1 MDPEATVARLVQLS
15 AAVVTETGGTTV
27 SPSLPRPT
35 PGSSTGQQEE
45 DRPSQRDAPVACAAA
60 PVQLPAAMGFV
71 HAPVMSCLPGLT
83 LLGFGGS
90 NANPRLPGHVEFNPQ
105 QVAPLQTLL
114 TAASQSARIAGVA
127 AANPLQVDF
136 MAARAAVR
144 SDDLV

>member
-83 LLGFGGS
+83 LPGFGGS

-136 MAARAAVR
+136 MTGRAAVR
-144 SDDLV
+144 SNT